1 MSKLTEFFKKVNKT
15 PWFGTVKKIAP
26 TLAAGL
32 AGGGPIGAAAV
43 QILMGVLK
51 IDGDPNDPGTLD
63 QISEVMAS
71 GDLEKLHLL
80 KIAEQ
85 QFVVEMK
92 KLDLQEQDL
101 YLEDVQSA
109 RGMHIAQREA
119 TPSVLTY
126 LSLIV
131 FFGMMAL
138 ILWQHDWFG
147 DNEFAQNLCFMVI
160 GGALGWVNQ
169 AFNFWLGSS
178 RGSQAKSEAMLSQLN
193 QQSNGDS

>member
-1 MSKLTEFFKKVNKT
+1 MSKFSEAI
-15 PWFGTVKKIAP
+15 KKIAKQPWFETLKRVAP
-26 TLAAGL
+26 TV
-32 AGGGPIGAAAV
+32 AGGLVGGPFAGVAV
-43 QILMGVLK
+43 SVLQSVLGVT
-51 IDGDPNDPGTLD
+51 GDPSDPGTVD
-63 QISEVMAS
+63 QIAAQIGGQNPEV
-71 GDLEKLHLL
+71 LL
-80 KIAEQ
+80 KLKQAEQ
-85 QFVVEMK
+85 QFLLEME
-92 KLDLQEQDL
+92 KLDIQEQDL
-101 YLEDVQSA
+101 YLVDTQSA

-126 LSLIV
+126 LSLVV

-169 AFNFWLGSS
+169 SFNFWLGSS

-193 QQSNGDS
+193 QSTDN